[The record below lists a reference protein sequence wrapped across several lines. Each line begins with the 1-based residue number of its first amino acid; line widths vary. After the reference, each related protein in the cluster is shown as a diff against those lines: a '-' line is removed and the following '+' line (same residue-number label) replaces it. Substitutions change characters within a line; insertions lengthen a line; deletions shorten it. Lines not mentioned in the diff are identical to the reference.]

1 MTPNVSRLSRV
12 NAISMMLDAQKRA
25 RYDCDDQEK
34 MLMKWVFSACLQVLP
49 HEQIF
54 TIWEAVT
61 RQTQI
66 DFALPNIF
74 IEIEKKTFLFVI
86 KTYRE
91 NSQIIASASGF
102 YVRTNVTKMGRVF
115 EHITAHLPFRA

>member
-1 MTPNVSRLSRV
+1 MG
-12 NAISMMLDAQKRA
+12 LDAQKRA

-54 TIWEAVT
+54 RIWEALT
-61 RQTQI
+61 RKTQI

-74 IEIEKKTFLFVI
+74 IKIEIFFLFFHQSKV
-86 KTYRE
+86 
-91 NSQIIASASGF
+91 SG
-102 YVRTNVTKMGRVF
+102 KIPDG
-115 EHITAHLPFRA
+115 P

>member
-12 NAISMMLDAQKRA
+12 NAISMVLDAQKRA

-54 TIWEAVT
+54 RIREAVT

-66 DFALPNIF
+66 DFALSNIF
-74 IEIEKKTFLFVI
+74 IEIEKNPVI
-86 KTYRE
+86 KTSLE
-91 NSQIIASASGF
+91 NSEIFASASGGR
-102 YVRTNVTKMGRVF
+102 VRANVTKIGRVF
-115 EHITAHLPFRA
+115 EHITAHLLFRA